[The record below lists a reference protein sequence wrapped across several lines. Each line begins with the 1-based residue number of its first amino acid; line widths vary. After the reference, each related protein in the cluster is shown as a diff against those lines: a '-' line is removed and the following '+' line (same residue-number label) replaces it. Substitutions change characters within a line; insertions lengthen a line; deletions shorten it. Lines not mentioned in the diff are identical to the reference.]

1 MSLIILGDAVDL
13 VAVQPLAVGKLFL
26 HDRDVI
32 TIISIQA
39 VTGGNPDKATPV
51 LEHLCGKIAWELIV
65 CIEQFSA
72 LSPWREDR
80 ESWEDKYQKD
90 TFHD

>member
-1 MSLIILGDAVDL
+1 MSLIILGDAVDV
-13 VAVQPLAVGKLFL
+13 VAVQPQTVGQIFL

-51 LEHLCGKIAWELIV
+51 LEHLCGKVAREFVV

-72 LSPWREDR
+72 LSP
-80 ESWEDKYQKD
+80 
-90 TFHD
+90 